1 MSAISALCHV
11 HTLETGKDLRAFCAE
26 FVPAGTFGRI
36 LIKPNW
42 VKHQENPA
50 FPISALVTSSDLIE
64 AIVDACLE
72 KYPAVEEITVGD
84 VPLQSCDW
92 DLLVQQAGIHRLIAK
107 YEHYRT
113 PRIRFCDLRRER
125 FRLESGFMVP
135 SNGNRAGDPRG
146 YQEVILDR
154 DSHLEEISDSSE
166 RFRVSDYS
174 PEETTS
180 SHHSGYHRYLI
191 AKSAL
196 ECDLFINL
204 PKMKTHQ
211 KSGITGALKNLVG
224 INGNKAFLVHHRHG
238 RVGSGGDEFPP
249 NVAKVFVLQNRLRSM
264 VQNRSPLA
272 FSTLRMGW
280 RVLRKLKGIRV
291 EGTPENL
298 DRNFYIGSGSWYG
311 NDTVWRMI
319 YDLNRIIRYARAS
332 DGLLDRVPQREYV
345 AILDGIVAGEGNG
358 PLQPLPVP
366 LGIIAAARDPF
377 LMDTVMAR
385 LMGFEPAKIPMLARR
400 REFADLVW
408 GNFDESSVPILLNEK
423 LCTGIRSLPVLHP
436 FRPSPGWK
444 GHIELRATQGAA

>member
-1 MSAISALCHV
+1 MSPITAPCWVHRLEAGSNLRSLC
-11 HTLETGKDLRAFCAE
+11 GE
-26 FVPAGTFGRI
+26 FLPEGPFTRI
-36 LIKPNW
+36 TVKPNW
-42 VKHQENPA
+42 VKHEENPA
-50 FPISALVTSSDLIE
+50 FPINALVTSCDLIE
-64 AIVDACLE
+64 AVIDACLE
-72 KYPAVEEITVGD
+72 KYPTVAEITVGD

-92 DLLVQQAGIHRLIAK
+92 DLLVRQAGITRLEAK
-107 YEHYRT
+107 YSRYKT
-113 PRIRFCDLRRER
+113 PRIQFLDLRRER
-125 FRLESGFMVP
+125 FHLRAGFMVA
-135 SNGNRAGDPRG
+135 SNGNHRGDPRG
-146 YQEVILDR
+146 YQEVTLDG
-154 DSHLEEISDSSE
+154 DSHLEKISHSAE

-191 AKSAL
+191 ARSAL

-211 KSGITGALKNLVG
+211 KSGLTGALKNLVG
-224 INGNKAFLVHHRHG
+224 INGNKAFLVHHRQG
-238 RVGSGGDEFPP
+238 RKGSGGDEFPDDIS
-249 NVAKVFVLQNRLRSM
+249 KLFVLQNRLRSM
-264 VQNRSPLA
+264 VQNRSQLA

-280 RVLRKLKGIRV
+280 LVLKKLKGIRV

-298 DRNFYIGSGSWYG
+298 DRNFYVGSGSWYG

-332 DGLLDRVPQREYV
+332 DGVLDRVPQREHI

-358 PLQPLPVP
+358 PLQPLPVA
-366 LGIIAAARDPF
+366 LRIIAAAKDPF

-385 LMGFEPAKIPMLARR
+385 LMGFEADKIPMLAHR
-400 REFADLVW
+400 REFGDPVW
-408 GNFDESSVPILLNEK
+408 GNFDQSAVPILLDK
-423 LCTGIRSLPVLHP
+423 TLYTGIHSLPVLHS